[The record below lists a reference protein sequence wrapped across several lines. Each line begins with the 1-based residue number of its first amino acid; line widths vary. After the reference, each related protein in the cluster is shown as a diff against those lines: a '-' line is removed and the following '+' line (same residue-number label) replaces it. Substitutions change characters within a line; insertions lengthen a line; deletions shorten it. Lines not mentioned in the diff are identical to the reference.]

1 MAAFL
6 PYIFRAVA
14 FGAIYIGM
22 FSKPVGP
29 IPALYGTFALLVL
42 IAAVKNLPY
51 TSRTGIAAILQ
62 IDKSLEES
70 ARVQGIGWFGR
81 IRRII
86 APLAA
91 SGLVSGMLLSFIGTM
106 RELSLIILLVTPST
120 AVLASVIY
128 TYQTDDVP
136 QLIGAATL
144 LLVGLVVG
152 CNLLFRLVFKN
163 TKMGFA

>member
-1 MAAFL
+1 M
-6 PYIFRAVA
+6 
-14 FGAIYIGM
+14 
-22 FSKPVGP
+22 
-29 IPALYGTFALLVL
+29 LVL
-42 IAAVKNLPY
+42 IATVKNLPY
-51 TSRTGIAAILQ
+51 TSRTGSAAMLQ

-70 ARVQGIGWFGR
+70 ARVQGIGWFSR
-81 IRRII
+81 IRKIV

-144 LLVGLVVG
+144 LLVALVVG
-152 CNLLFRLVFKN
+152 CNLLFRLVFRN